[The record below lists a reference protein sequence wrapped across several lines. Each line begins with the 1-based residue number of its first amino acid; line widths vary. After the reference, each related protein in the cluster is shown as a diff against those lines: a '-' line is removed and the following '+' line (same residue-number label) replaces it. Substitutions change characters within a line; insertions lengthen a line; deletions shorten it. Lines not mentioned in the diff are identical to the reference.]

1 MTIGSVGLAFL
12 AGLLS
17 ILSPCVLPLTPL
29 VLGAAAGEHRRG
41 PLALAAG
48 VAISFTLIGLFVATI
63 GFSIGLDGDRFRA
76 AGAILLIVLGAMLA
90 APPLQVRLAAA
101 GGPVSDWAERRF
113 GGFSTGGL
121 SGQFGVGLL
130 LGAVWSPCVGPTLGA
145 ASALA
150 ARGESLPLVAAI
162 MAAFGIGAGLPL
174 ALLGSLSRPAMAR
187 WRDRLISGGK
197 GAKMAL
203 GALLILI
210 GAVILTGADKQIEAV
225 LVEWS
230 PGWLTTLTTRF

>member
-1 MTIGSVGLAFL
+1 MPIGSIGLAFL
-12 AGLLS
+12 AGVLS
-17 ILSPCVLPLTPL
+17 ILSPCVLPLAPL

-48 VAISFTLIGLFVATI
+48 VALSFTAIGLFVALI
-63 GFSIGLDGDRFRA
+63 GFSIGLDSERFRA
-76 AGAILLIVLGAMLA
+76 AGAILLIALGVILA
-90 APPLQVRLAAA
+90 APPLQTRLAAA
-101 GGPVSDWAERRF
+101 GGPVGDWAERRF

-150 ARGESLPLVAAI
+150 ARGESLPLVAAV

-174 ALLGSLSRPAMAR
+174 ALLGSASRTALAA
-187 WRDRLISGGK
+187 WRNRLISGGK
-197 GAKMAL
+197 GAKIAL
-203 GALLILI
+203 GLLLVAI
-210 GAVILTGADKQIEAV
+210 GVVILTGADKQIESV

-230 PGWLTTLTTRF
+230 PAWLTAATTRF

>member
-1 MTIGSVGLAFL
+1 MTFGSIGLAFL
-12 AGLLS
+12 AGVLS

-41 PLALAAG
+41 PLVLAGG
-48 VAISFTLIGLFVATI
+48 VALSFTLIGLFVATV
-63 GFSIGLDGDRFRA
+63 GFSIGLDGDRFRT
-76 AGAILLIVLGAMLA
+76 AGAILLIALGLLLA

-101 GGPVSDWAERRF
+101 GGPVSDWAERTF

-150 ARGESLPLVAAI
+150 ARGESLTLVAAT

-197 GAKMAL
+197 GAKIAL
-203 GALLILI
+203 GVLLVAI
-210 GAVILTGADKQIEAV
+210 GLVILTGADKQIESA

-230 PGWLTTLTTRF
+230 PAWLTALTTRF

>member
-1 MTIGSVGLAFL
+1 MTIGSIGLAFL
-12 AGLLS
+12 AGVLS
-17 ILSPCVLPLTPL
+17 ILSPCVLPLAPL

-41 PLALAAG
+41 PLALGAG

-63 GFSIGLDGDRFRA
+63 GFSIGLEGDRFRA
-76 AGAILLIVLGAMLA
+76 ASAILLIALGVLLVI
-90 APPLQVRLAAA
+90 PPLQVRLAAA

-113 GGFSTGGL
+113 GGSSTGGL

-150 ARGESLPLVAAI
+150 ARGESLPLVAAT
-162 MAAFGIGAGLPL
+162 MAAFGLGAGLPL
-174 ALLGSLSRPAMAR
+174 ALLGSLSRPAMAA

-197 GAKMAL
+197 GAKAAL
-203 GALLILI
+203 GLLLVAT
-210 GAVILTGADKQIEAV
+210 GGFILTGADKPIESA
-225 LVEWS
+225 LVQWS
-230 PGWLTTLTTRF
+230 PAWLTTLTTRF